1 MVAAYAFAL
10 QVLLGAVL
18 VSQAAM
24 ASSDPFVICYASD
37 DGTPVD
43 HGKPQAHETCVLCTL
58 AKGSHAILGADHASV
73 VAAFAF
79 VAIRVS
85 WSIERIAAYQSPT
98 GQYQTGP
105 PRAVVAV

>member
-10 QVLLGAVL
+10 QALLGAVL
-18 VSQAAM
+18 ASQAAI
-24 ASSDPFVICYASD
+24 AGSDPFVICYASE

-58 AKGSHAILGADHASV
+58 AKGSHAILGVDKVSV
-73 VAAFAF
+73 PVEFAF
-79 VAIRVS
+79 SAVRVS
-85 WSIERIAAYQSPT
+85 LSVERIAAYRSPT

-105 PRAVVAV
+105 PRAIFAV